1 MDAPKP
7 QKQHDWL
14 RRLVGEWRYQVE
26 IPAHE
31 GHPASTLKGTETVRP
46 LGDVWI
52 LAEGRGETPGGPAT
66 TLMTLG
72 YDPASRRFVGSWIG
86 SMMTY
91 FWVYDGELDAAEK
104 VLTLSARGPSMADDG
119 TMADYQD
126 VVEVIGPDHRVLR
139 ARMKQADGRWQQ
151 FMETHY
157 HRAP

>member
-26 IPAHE
+26 IPAHD
-31 GHPASTLKGTETVRP
+31 GRPASTLKGTEIVRP

-52 LAEGRGETPGGPAT
+52 LAEGRAETPGGPGT

-72 YDPASRRFVGSWIG
+72 Y
-86 SMMTY
+86 
-91 FWVYDGELDAAEK
+91 
-104 VLTLSARGPSMADDG
+104 
-119 TMADYQD
+119 
-126 VVEVIGPDHRVLR
+126 
-139 ARMKQADGRWQQ
+139 QADGRWQQ